1 MSGVVP
7 RGGRVTVYGPDVM
20 RPPLCDDSAAQLVVV
35 RSVSGDPML
44 VLVRCAG
51 DTWGLS
57 TPDDSDWNETCIRL
71 GLLKPGRA
79 VDILAK
85 PVSGTGPH

>member
-1 MSGVVP
+1 MSDALS
-7 RGGRVTVYGPDVM
+7 RGGRVTVYGSNVM
-20 RPPLCDDSAAQLVVV
+20 RPPLCDDSDAQLVVV

-57 TPDDSDWNETCIRL
+57 TPDDSDWNETCVRL
-71 GLLKPGRA
+71 GLMKPGRA
-79 VDILAK
+79 ADILAK
-85 PVSGTGPH
+85 SVSGTRSH